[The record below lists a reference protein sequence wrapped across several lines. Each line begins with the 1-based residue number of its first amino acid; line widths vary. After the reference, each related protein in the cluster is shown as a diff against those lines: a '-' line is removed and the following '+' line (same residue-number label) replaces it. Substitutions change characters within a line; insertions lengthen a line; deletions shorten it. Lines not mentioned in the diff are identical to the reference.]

1 MNEAAF
7 SRAEA
12 EAALLGRLGNPGK
25 GKRLWGQWGCRGYVP
40 AATLTAISKMQYLDP
55 EELLMDEED
64 DVFGEGKH
72 VFLAGAFLIDFA

>member
-1 MNEAAF
+1 M
-7 SRAEA
+7 
-12 EAALLGRLGNPGK
+12 
-25 GKRLWGQWGCRGYVP
+25 Q

-72 VFLAGAFLIDFA
+72 VFLAGAFLIDCLALTLLETLNRLG

>member
-12 EAALLGRLGNPGK
+12 ETALLGRLSNLGK
-25 GKRLWGQWGCRGYVP
+25 GNRLGASV
-40 AATLTAISKMQYLDP
+40 AAWAVCWLHTLTAVSMMQYLDP